1 MLSKDERNEMRRRPN
16 KMDEEMSDLYDIL
29 TSFYPAQQLTLTL
42 TKEDVINIMN
52 CEENEAERY
61 MKEVQSSLDKI
72 IDWPIR
78 TFDFCDILD
87 VDEMFI
93 QVFLAS
99 LKTDG
104 PLPPAKER
112 RSSSIAPDDVPD
124 GPPRTINEIKGN
136 LQRGIMESY
145 ETILR
150 RVRAYEIQNPYGEP
164 CYKPAF
170 KNFRIIIRPF
180 EVAQIIG
187 IHVVT
192 ARKMF
197 RLIRQ
202 AKNMPKQRF
211 LPIRLFSFSHH
222 VDMEDVRKCLAVMY
236 NEKEELID

>member
-16 KMDEEMSDLYDIL
+16 KMDEELSTLYDVL

-42 TKEDVINIMN
+42 TKEDVTNIMN
-52 CEENEAERY
+52 CEDNETQRY
-61 MKEVQSSLDKI
+61 LKEVQSSSDEI
-72 IDWPIR
+72 INWPIR
-78 TFDFCDILD
+78 TFDFCDIFD

-93 QVFLAS
+93 QVYLAS

-104 PLPPAKER
+104 PLPPVKER
-112 RSSSIAPDDVPD
+112 RSSSIAPVDVPD
-124 GPPRTINEIKGN
+124 GPPRMINDIKGN
-136 LQRGIMESY
+136 LQKGIMESY

-150 RVRAYEIQNPYGEP
+150 RVRDYEIKNPYGEP

-197 RLIRQ
+197 RLIRH

-211 LPIRLFSFSHH
+211 LPIRLFCFSHH
-222 VDMEDVRKCLAVMY
+222 IDEEDVRKFLAAMY
-236 NEKEELID
+236 NEKEEWID

>member
-1 MLSKDERNEMRRRPN
+1 MLSKDERNEMRRRPK

-42 TKEDVINIMN
+42 TKEDVIKIMN
-52 CEENEAERY
+52 CEDSEAERY

-78 TFDFCDILD
+78 TFDFCDIFD

-104 PLPPAKER
+104 PLPPVKKR
-112 RSSSIAPDDVPD
+112 ISSSIAPVDVPD
-124 GPPRTINEIKGN
+124 GRPRMINDIKGD
-136 LQRGIMESY
+136 LQKGIMESY

-164 CYKPAF
+164 CYKPAV

-180 EVAQIIG
+180 EAAQIIG

-211 LPIRLFSFSHH
+211 LAIRLFCFSHH
-222 VDMEDVRKCLAVMY
+222 VDEEDLRKSLASMY
-236 NEKEELID
+236 NEKEEWID

>member
-16 KMDEEMSDLYDIL
+16 KMDEEMSDQYDVL
-29 TSFYPAQQLTLTL
+29 TTFYPAQQLTLTL

-52 CEENEAERY
+52 CADSEAEHY

-72 IDWPIR
+72 IEWPIR
-78 TFDFCDILD
+78 TFDFCDIFD
-87 VDEMFI
+87 VDDMFI

-104 PLPPAKER
+104 PLPPVKKT
-112 RSSSIAPDDVPD
+112 APVDVPD
-124 GPPRTINEIKGN
+124 GRPRMINDIKGY
-136 LQRGIMESY
+136 LQKGIMESY

-150 RVRAYEIQNPYGEP
+150 RVKAYEIQYPYGEP
-164 CYKPAF
+164 CYKPAV

-180 EVAQIIG
+180 EAAQIIG

-192 ARKMF
+192 ARRMF

-202 AKNMPKQRF
+202 AKDMPKQRF
-211 LPIRLFSFSHH
+211 LAIRLFCFSHH
-222 VDMEDVRKCLAVMY
+222 VDMEDLRKSLASMY
-236 NEKEELID
+236 DEKEEWID